1 MHNPIVE
8 ELVQGVSLR
17 VLDIVITYM
26 AALET
31 VSYWVVLDTMITS
44 KEALETVT
52 YKVALDRLITYRD
65 ALDTLVTYRPWT
77 LDRVRKHQL

>member
-1 MHNPIVE
+1 MVE

-31 VSYWVVLDTMITS
+31 V
-44 KEALETVT
+44 T

-65 ALDTLVTYRPWT
+65 TLDTLVTYRPWT
-77 LDRVRKHQL
+77 LDRVQKHHS